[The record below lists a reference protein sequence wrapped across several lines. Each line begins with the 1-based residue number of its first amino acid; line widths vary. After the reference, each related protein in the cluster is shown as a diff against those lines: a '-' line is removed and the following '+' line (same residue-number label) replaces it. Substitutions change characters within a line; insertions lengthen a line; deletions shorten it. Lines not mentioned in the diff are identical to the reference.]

1 MTGGACHLYLVA
13 PNDREKEAMAQLSRP
28 AFRSDLENI
37 SFAFLPFK
45 ELNEHCDALC
55 KFSDDRPAKNCAPA
69 GVGLAHAVSSSPP
82 RLPRSCCRAL

>member
-1 MTGGACHLYLVA
+1 
-13 PNDREKEAMAQLSRP
+13 MAQLSRP

-55 KFSDDRPAKNCAPA
+55 KFGDDHTA
-69 GVGLAHAVSSSPP
+69 LQ
-82 RLPRSCCRAL
+82 RSARRRASV